1 MTKRIDMSFAIKSL
15 GVSILLIAL
24 LLLPLLFYSCK
35 ETSTGPTTGS
45 GKFTPATVSGKV
57 YGKLVSGVTQKLR
70 GATAVL
76 QGPAQSD
83 TLRTDTTGGY
93 QFTVQFPDS
102 PAVKNVTL
110 LLSNGGFY
118 GKSIA
123 LVVSTAQSVVRSDT
137 LSDTTSSATPGQGT
151 GPAANLVFVSST
163 NSYAN
168 VHGAGGVQTVTFTF
182 EARDSLGIPLD
193 ALHKAKIRFQLV
205 DSTGGGEYLTPLL
218 DSTGITA
225 GRVGRVSTTLNS
237 GTRTGIAQILAW
249 VVNKPSVSATSPA
262 FPIYG
267 GPADLAHFSL
277 GVEKLNFPALG
288 LIGVQN
294 TITVQIGDK
303 AGNPVRQ
310 GTQVL
315 FGTSAGVIQALDS
328 TDAAGKAQVVLTSGS
343 PQPANGYDIV
353 TATTTGDSSKI
364 LQKAV
369 PILWSGPAIIDSV
382 KGTDTS
388 FTVRSNGSLGV
399 TYRVYDQKSHPLAQ
413 GTQITVTVVGDGASH
428 LATSGDLSAILPD
441 TQDSSYTKFHIQ
453 LQDTSAVPAAVDKQ
467 FFIVINVTGPNG
479 TAQRILPGTLRG
491 SQGGSGTVGKPA
503 SIVLAS
509 VSPGQIS
516 VKGSG
521 GPASAVVTFLV
532 LDRNGH
538 SVAQNSALV
547 KFRLSNL
554 AGVTLYPDTIRTD
567 VLGRVQTTITSGT
580 QAGVVQV
587 VASTD
592 TGGGNFITSSPVP
605 ITVAGGLPDAA
616 HFTLAV
622 AKFNVPGL
630 VVAGLTDVI
639 TAYVGD
645 KYANPVQENTAVY
658 FTTTGGITT
667 PTGLTKGGSTSS
679 TLITG
684 NPPPVGGIDS
694 VTATTRDSAKIIT
707 GIARV
712 IFSGFPVITSD
723 SITVTI
729 NDGATVPVNF
739 HVKDLNGNPLSA
751 GTTVTAALDGD
762 QTLLK
767 QLQLTGDLSTTL
779 GDHFFGGS
787 HVTDFSLT
795 IKDTGVGD
803 LNQGPFK
810 LIISVDGPNGST
822 SKTIAGVLKPSLS
835 PIVQSIVL
843 FSAGDRRLNVK
854 NTGIDSSIFVFVIED
869 NLGRALPVK
878 NVPIDFLSTGAPGTF
893 STSRRA
899 TPTSRQF
906 TDSVGHAKI
915 IFYSGTDTGS
925 VSIQAEYGSI
935 LSAVQNLVILPGLP
949 SVVRL
954 SLSRP
959 PDTTKKVNFPGAVV
973 TSSDK
978 IGEAHAIVTDLYGNP
993 VAPGTEVDFSSN
1005 GGKINLAGYTNVG
1018 GLAKV
1023 DWFGGAPTGA
1033 AGIVTVKASVGSLRD
1048 SSTVVYSDAP
1058 QVSLVGAL
1066 PSPFAHG
1073 FDDFITFR
1081 VKDKN
1086 GNPLA
1091 QGTTIHMSM
1100 SGSASNYVLVSGDTT
1115 LPDTK
1120 DTAYTYISYHVRDT
1134 NTVILE
1140 NRSLSFTLSV
1150 NGLNGSK
1157 QLTVNSTINGAV
1169 PPPFS
1174 VLALVGMSANNLSVK
1189 GVGQPNTSTTL
1200 KYELQDSSHRTI
1212 RTSGVQVLFRFFGVA
1227 GKFDSSTAVTDANGH
1242 AINTFYSDIIAETAK
1257 VQAVAQGIPSAL
1269 QNVFIQGGPPFK
1281 DFFTFRLIRPPD
1293 SLAKVNF
1300 PGGFQ
1305 VGQDFG
1311 EAIVQVRDRYG
1322 NIVPIGTPISFRST
1336 GGVIT
1341 GTAYTD
1347 QDGAVAASWR
1357 GGSPIPPHGIA
1368 KVVATAQG
1376 DPGLVGDSTQV
1387 VYSGQAMILGGVSGS
1402 LNMRHGIDTTISY
1415 TVQDDSLNPL
1425 AQGTTIQVSVN
1436 GDGANSLVLSGDKSV
1451 TLSDTKLTGSGTTS
1465 FKFRL
1470 KDTSTATF
1478 TPLQAN
1484 VTIQVSG
1491 PNGTATQQTTD
1502 TLQGAPPIPIPNIW
1516 RIALTSPLTP
1526 QQLTVKGGGSE
1537 IVLLT
1542 YQVQDSLGNSV
1553 PKAGVKVFFSNVGVR
1568 GSFTPDT
1575 TVTDKNGL
1583 AQTAFHSGT
1592 VAGIAMVSAQ
1602 LIGQPIQSGL
1612 TQIVIVGGKP
1622 SPNYFSFFLTKSGKE
1637 RNVNFPG
1644 AMPTVQKIG
1653 EAQVQAGDK
1662 YGNPVP
1668 VGTRIYFTTN
1678 AGVIQGSSLTDANGF
1693 ATVDWF
1699 GGNPLPP
1706 GGNAIVSV
1714 SAISDTGTF
1723 SVSDTVTYSGQVIIA
1738 GGLPANFV
1746 LPHGVDT
1753 VVSYVFKD
1761 ANNNPVSS
1769 GSAESLFVKGPGY
1782 NSLIVTYLFKTQNG
1796 LTPDTRNLSDV
1807 TLSVRLHDTST
1818 TVLTSLAL
1826 ELSATASGANGTA
1839 AQQVDGILQGSVS
1852 VPPTFAAIGRVSL
1865 VNASAYQLTVQGGGG
1880 TETTLL
1886 TYQIEDSLGNP
1897 VRKDSVQIA
1906 FIDSGVVGSFSPT
1919 TALTDNN
1926 GQVQTL
1932 FHSGT
1937 TAGIARVS
1945 AKTVALN
1952 IVASFTD
1959 IFIIGGKPSPQ
1970 FTTFILTQPGGALQ
1984 QVNFAGAI
1992 ASAGQAI
1999 GEAHVQLGDKY
2010 GNPVSQGTPVYFATN
2025 AGVIQGSALADAN
2038 GFAKVT
2044 WYGGNP
2050 IPAQELAI
2058 VTLTAVGD
2066 NGQYT
2071 VKDTALY
2078 SGQAMI
2084 SGNLPSNFVL
2094 RSGIDTVI
2102 TYKVA
2107 DASGNPLA
2115 SGNAIQVSELGTSA
2129 PVLSG
2134 NINVTMPDTRNVNA
2148 AKFSFEIK
2156 DTNTV
2161 ITGQRSLTVSIQV
2174 NGPNGT
2180 ASQSVS
2186 GIVQGIL
2193 QTGGRTRLPGSIAL
2207 LTTTPTDLQ
2216 VIGTGGT
2223 ETSSLLF
2230 EIRDSLGVPV
2240 DSSYR
2245 VRFTLNNSPTGTF
2258 ISPDSGFSDPSTGRI
2273 GATVHSGTVA
2283 GVVQVV
2289 ATVVSPTTLITSTPV
2304 LIVVH
2309 AGLPDSTHF
2318 SVNTTRLNVPGQD
2331 IDNQL
2336 ATIGVDVGDKYA
2348 NPVATNTAIYFTTRI
2363 GIISGSA
2370 FTSADGTAAA
2380 TLRSADPRSATG
2392 FGYAIARTTGIN
2404 GVAVTDSVRI
2414 LFSGFPELGNLSA
2427 GTFAVAKGGISP
2439 KISFTLH
2446 DENGNPLASGTQI
2459 TVALQYTAPPN
2470 SQINLVVTGDV
2481 NVTLGDTQSSGP
2493 GTTQFSFWIA
2503 DQTQGGVSSTIPA
2516 TVVITATGPNGGPV
2530 TVTLSG
2536 TIG

>member
-1 MTKRIDMSFAIKSL
+1 
-15 GVSILLIAL
+15 
-24 LLLPLLFYSCK
+24 
-35 ETSTGPTTGS
+35 
-45 GKFTPATVSGKV
+45 VSGKV
-57 YGKLVSGVTQKLR
+57 YGKLISGTVLRFIGGVTV
-70 GATAVL
+70 TL
-76 QGPAQSD
+76 QAQG
-83 TLRTDTTGGY
+83 DTTKQSYTYGNTDSMY
-93 QFTVQFPDS
+93 HFTVAFSDS
-102 PAVKNVTL
+102 PATKSVTL
-110 LLSNGGFY
+110 TLAHGGF
-118 GKSIA
+118 GTKT
-123 LVVSTAQSVVRSDT
+123 TAYNVLAGQNITTWRDT
-137 LSDTTSSATPGQGT
+137 LADTTSLPQPGQGS
-151 GPAANLVFVSST
+151 GSAANLVFISST
-163 NSYAN
+163 SSYAN
-168 VHGAGGVQTVTFTF
+168 VHGAGGIETAIFTF
-182 EARDSLGIPLD
+182 EARDSLGVPVD
-193 ALHKAKIRFQLV
+193 VLHQAKVRFQLI
-205 DSTGGGEYLTPLL
+205 DSTGGGEFLTPLL
-218 DSTGITA
+218 DSTGTTGGRH
-225 GRVGRVSTTLNS
+225 GRVWTTLNV
-237 GTRTGIAQILAW
+237 GNHTGIAQVQALLT
-249 VVNKPSVSATSPA
+249 NKPSISATAPA

-277 GVEKLNFPALG
+277 GVDKMNFPALG

-294 TITVQIGDK
+294 KISVQIGDK
-303 AGNPVRQ
+303 WGNPVRK

-328 TDAAGKAQVVLTSGS
+328 TDDIGQAQVILTSGN
-343 PQPANGYDIV
+343 PQPPNGYDIV
-353 TATTTGDSSKI
+353 TATTTGGDSSKI
-364 LQKAV
+364 LQKPV
-369 PILWSGPAIIDSV
+369 VILWSGPAIIDSV

-388 FTVRSNGSLGV
+388 FTVRSNGALGV

-441 TQDSSYTKFHIQ
+441 TQDSTYTKFHIQ
-453 LQDTSAVPAAVDKQ
+453 IQDTSGAPAAVDKP

-479 TAQRILPGTLRG
+479 TAQKILPGTLRG
-491 SQGGSGTVGKPA
+491 AQGGPGTVGKPA

-538 SVAQNSALV
+538 SVPQGSALV
-547 KFRLSNL
+547 KFRLSLL
-554 AGVTLYPDTIRTD
+554 AGVTLFPDTIRTD

-592 TGGGNFITSSPVP
+592 TGGGNFISSSPVP

-622 AKFNVPGL
+622 EKFNVPGL
-630 VVAGLTDVI
+630 VVAGLTDII

-645 KYANPVQENTAVY
+645 KYANPVQDNTAVY
-658 FTTTGGITT
+658 FTTSGGITT

-684 NPPPVGGIDS
+684 NPNPVGGIDS
-694 VTATTRDSAKIIT
+694 VTATTINKDSVKIT

-712 IFSGFPVITSD
+712 IFSGHP
-723 SITVTI
+723 SIQSVDTVVI

-739 HVKDLNGNPLSA
+739 WVKDKENGNPLSA
-751 GTTVTAALDGD
+751 GTTITAALQGD
-762 QTLLK
+762 QSVTN
-767 QLQLTGDLSTTL
+767 QLQFTGDLSTTL
-779 GDHFFGGS
+779 GDQFSGGA
-787 HVTDFSLT
+787 HITDFSVT
-795 IKDTGVGD
+795 IRDTGVGD
-803 LNQGPFK
+803 LNQGSFK
-810 LIISVDGPNGST
+810 LIISVNGPNGST
-822 SKTIAGVLKPSLS
+822 AKNVVGILKPSAA
-835 PIVQSIVL
+835 PIIQRIALV
-843 FSAGDRRLNVK
+843 SAGDRRLSVK
-854 NTGIDSSIFVFVIED
+854 NAPAPAIDSSIFVFEIQD
-869 NLGRALPVK
+869 NLGRAISVK
-878 NVPIDFLSTGAPGTF
+878 NVPIDFLLTGAPGTF
-893 STSRRA
+893 S
-899 TPTSRQF
+899 PPRQF
-906 TDSVGHAKI
+906 TDSFGNAKT

-935 LSAVQNLVILPGLP
+935 LSVPQNLIILPGP
-949 SVVRL
+949 ASAVRL
-954 SLSRP
+954 SLTRP
-959 PDTTKKVNFPGAVV
+959 PDSTKKVNFPGAVF

-993 VAPGTEVDFSSN
+993 VAIGTEVDFSSN
-1005 GGKINLAGYTNVG
+1005 GGHINPSGYTNSG
-1018 GLAKV
+1018 GLAIV
-1023 DWFGGAPTGA
+1023 DWYGGAPTGA
-1033 AGIVTVKASVGSLRD
+1033 AGIVTVKAKVGSLAD
-1048 SSTVVYSDAP
+1048 SATVVYSNAP
-1058 QVSLVGAL
+1058 QVSIAAL
-1066 PSPFAHG
+1066 PNPLRSG
-1073 FDDFITFR
+1073 IDTIITFR
-1081 VKDKN
+1081 VKDVN

-1091 QGTTIHMSM
+1091 QGTTIHLGV

-1120 DTAYTYISYHVRDT
+1120 DTAYTYINYHVRDT
-1134 NTVILE
+1134 NTVILD
-1140 NRSLSFTLSV
+1140 NRNLSFTLSV
-1150 NGLNGSK
+1150 SGLNGSK
-1157 QLTVNSTINGAV
+1157 QLTVNGSIQGAV
-1169 PPPFS
+1169 PPSFS

-1189 GVGQPNTSTTL
+1189 GVGQPDTSTTL
-1200 KYELQDSSHRTI
+1200 TYELQDSSHRTI
-1212 RTSGVQVLFRFFGVA
+1212 RTSGVPVLFRFFGVA
-1227 GKFDSSTAVTDANGH
+1227 GRFDSSTAMTDANGH
-1242 AINTFYSDIIAETAK
+1242 ARNTFHSDVIAETAK
-1257 VQAVAQGIPSAL
+1257 VQAVAKGIPSTL
-1269 QNVFIQGGPPFK
+1269 QNIFVQGGPPYK

-1305 VGQDFG
+1305 VGQDIG

-1322 NIVPIGTPISFRST
+1322 NIVPIGTPIKFTST

-1357 GGSPIPPHGIA
+1357 GGSPIPLHGIA
-1368 KVVATAQG
+1368 KVVASAQG
-1376 DPGLVGDSTQV
+1376 DPGLVGDSAQV
-1387 VYSGQAMILGGVSGS
+1387 IYSGQARILGGISGS
-1402 LNMRHGIDTTISY
+1402 LNMRHGIDTTVSY

-1425 AQGTTIQVSVN
+1425 AQGTTIQVSVI
-1436 GDGANSLVLSGDKSV
+1436 GDGSNSLVLSGDKSI
-1451 TLSDTKLTGSGTTS
+1451 TLSDTKLTGTGTTS

-1478 TPLQAN
+1478 TPLQAS

-1491 PNGTATQQTTD
+1491 PNGTATQATAD
-1502 TLQGAPPIPIPNIW
+1502 TLQGAPVPNIW
-1516 RIALTSPLTP
+1516 RIALASPLTP
-1526 QQLTVKGGGSE
+1526 QQLTVKGSGSE
-1537 IVLLT
+1537 TVLLS

-1553 PKAGVKVFFSNVGVR
+1553 PKAGVKVFFSNVGVL

-1592 VAGIAMVSAQ
+1592 VAGIANVSAQ
-1602 LIGQPIQSGL
+1602 LIGSSIQSDL
-1612 TQIVIVGGKP
+1612 TEIVIVGGRP
-1622 SPNYFSFFLTKSGKE
+1622 SPNYFSFFLTISGKG

-1644 AMPTVQKIG
+1644 AMPAVQKIG

-1668 VGTRIYFTTN
+1668 AGTRIYFTTN

-1693 ATVDWF
+1693 AKVDWF

-1714 SAISDTGTF
+1714 SAISDAGTF

-1782 NSLIVTYLFKTQNG
+1782 NSLIVTYSFVSPNG
-1796 LTPDTRNLSDV
+1796 ITPDTRNLSDV

-1818 TVLTSLAL
+1818 TVLTPRAL

-1839 AQQVDGILQGSVS
+1839 AQKVDGILQGTVL
-1852 VPPTFAAIGRVSL
+1852 VPPTLAGIGRVSL
-1865 VNASAYQLTVQGGGG
+1865 VNASALQLTVQGGGG
-1880 TETTLL
+1880 AETSLL
-1886 TYQIEDSLGNP
+1886 TFEIQDSLGNP
-1897 VRKDSVQIA
+1897 VPKDSVQIA

-1919 TALTDNN
+1919 AALTDNN
-1926 GQVQTL
+1926 GRVQTL
-1932 FHSGT
+1932 FRSGT
-1937 TAGIARVS
+1937 TAGIARIS
-1945 AKTVALN
+1945 AKTVATN

-1984 QVNFAGAI
+1984 RVNFAGAV

-2025 AGVIQGSALADAN
+2025 AGVIQGSAVADAN

-2071 VKDTALY
+2071 VSDTVLY
-2078 SGQAMI
+2078 SGQGLI
-2084 SGNLPSNFVL
+2084 SGNLPANFVL

-2115 SGNAIQVSELGTSA
+2115 SGSAIQVSESGTSA

-2180 ASQSVS
+2180 ATQSVS

-2193 QTGGRTRLPGSIAL
+2193 QSGGRTRLPGSVAL

-2245 VRFTLNNSPTGTF
+2245 VRFTLNNAPSGTF
-2258 ISPDSGFSDPSTGRI
+2258 ISPDSGFSDPTTGHI

-2309 AGLPDSTHF
+2309 AGLPDQAHF
-2318 SVNTTRLNVPGQD
+2318 SINTSKLNVAGQD
-2331 IDNQL
+2331 IDGNT
-2336 ATIGVDVGDKYA
+2336 ATIGVIVGDRYA
-2348 NPVATNTAIYFTTRI
+2348 NPVAEHTAVYFTTSI
-2363 GIISGSA
+2363 GIVTAST
-2370 FTSADGTAAA
+2370 FTNAQGEGAA
-2380 TLRSADPRSATG
+2380 TLLSGNPRNKALVTPPPG
-2392 FGYAIARTTGIN
+2392 FGYVYAKSTGIN
-2404 GVAVTDSVRI
+2404 GVVIQDSVYI
-2414 LFSGFPELGNLSA
+2414 LFSGDPQLGNLNPA
-2427 GTFAVAKGGISP
+2427 TPFAVPKGGESGPIT
-2439 KISFTLH
+2439 FTLQ
-2446 DENGNPLASGTQI
+2446 DENGNPLAAGTQI
-2459 TVALQYTAPPN
+2459 SVTLQYTPPPN
-2470 SQINLVVTGDV
+2470 ATGISVVATGDV
-2481 NVTLGDTQSSGP
+2481 SVTLGDTQQNGP
-2493 GTTQFSFWIA
+2493 GITQFSFRII
-2503 DQTQGGVSSTIPA
+2503 DQSNGGMPSKVSATILIHA
-2516 TVVITATGPNGGPV
+2516 TSPNGNPADIQ
-2530 TVTLSG
+2530 LSG